1 MDKPPSPSPSKEEA
15 DSDKKMAI
23 LIQRKTKKTQNELS
37 IGYDTE
43 IVEKIIQNDEERS
56 NILKLVKNILLSCN
70 ITYIVYVAS
79 KIFGYLKS
87 LFISNIF
94 YFLIINYFF
103 SWLNKEKGKGKNKN
117 KNKEIKV
124 SLWKRLILFNLPE
137 LLIIFLY
144 HKKKLNK
151 KGRSIFLLFAYLSE
165 RISYLFNTNSTNNYL
180 CQIDQRNY
188 DIYLIK
194 KEEDPKK
201 NDEKIYLT
209 NEELLSKDTFFDSVI
224 SYPNANFED
233 FDFNNLDKNEEDLF
247 YNIFDLINDIEKK
260 IKEENKFLKNISIFI
275 GNLSYSFSTNYYVL
289 YAMLLKIAGF
299 LINEIILNNHDKSK
313 RNILIKEKAKEFN
326 HKNMDKGYFLG
337 LNEDVILLF
346 RIKDKYKSFD
356 ESYSI
361 LYEDCQN
368 LFKHFFK

>member
-1 MDKPPSPSPSKEEA
+1 MDTPPSPTGQD

-23 LIQRKTKKTQNELS
+23 LIKRKTEKTQNELS
-37 IGYDTE
+37 ISYDTKLIE
-43 IVEKIIQNDEERS
+43 AIVQSEEEKS

-70 ITYIVYVAS
+70 ISYIIYVAN
-79 KIFGYLKS
+79 KIFNYLKS
-87 LFISNIF
+87 LFMCNLF
-94 YFLIINYFF
+94 YFLIVNYFF
-103 SWLNKEKGKGKNKN
+103 AWLSKEKGKSKN

-124 SLWKRLILFNLPE
+124 ALWKRLILFNLPE

-151 KGRSIFLLFAYLSE
+151 KGKSIFFLFAYLNE
-165 RISYLFNTNSTNNYL
+165 RISYIFNTNPKNNYL

-194 KEEDPKK
+194 KEEDSKK
-201 NDEKIYLT
+201 DDDEHIYLT

-233 FDFNNLDKNEEDLF
+233 FDFNNLEKYEEEMF

-260 IKEENKFLKNISIFI
+260 IKEENKFIRSILSFAGNI
-275 GNLSYSFSTNYYVL
+275 SYSFSTNYYVL
-289 YAMLLKIAGF
+289 HALLLKIGVF
-299 LINEIILNNHDKSK
+299 LINEIILVNHDKSK
-313 RNILIKEKAKEFN
+313 RKKLIDEKVKEFN

-361 LYEDCQN
+361 VYEDCQN
-368 LFKHFFK
+368 IFKHFFK

>member
-1 MDKPPSPSPSKEEA
+1 MDASPPSSTAYDELG
-15 DSDKKMAI
+15 KKFAI
-23 LIQRKTKKTQNELS
+23 LIHRNTKQTQNELS
-37 IGYDTE
+37 ISYDTE
-43 IVEKIIQNDEERS
+43 IIEKIIQDEEEKS

-70 ITYIVYVAS
+70 ISYIVYVTN

-87 LFISNIF
+87 LFMCNLF
-94 YFLIINYFF
+94 YFFIVNYIFN
-103 SWLNKEKGKGKNKN
+103 WLNKEKGNNKN

-144 HKKKLNK
+144 HKKKFSK
-151 KGRSIFLLFAYLSE
+151 KGQSIFLLFAYLNE
-165 RISYLFNTNSTNNYL
+165 RISYIFNTNSKNNYL

-260 IKEENKFLKNISIFI
+260 IKEENKFLKNISMFI

-313 RNILIKEKAKEFN
+313 RNILIKEKVKEFN

-346 RIKDKYKSFD
+346 RIKDKYKSYD

-361 LYEDCQN
+361 LNKDCQN
-368 LFKHFFK
+368 IFKHFFK

>member
-1 MDKPPSPSPSKEEA
+1 MDKSPSPSPPSTED
-15 DSDKKMAI
+15 DSDNKMAI

-37 IGYDTE
+37 ISYDTE
-43 IVEKIIQNDEERS
+43 IIEKFFQNNEEKC

-70 ITYIVYVAS
+70 ITYIVYITN
-79 KIFGYLKS
+79 KIFGYLRS

-94 YFLIINYFF
+94 YFLIVNYVF

-124 SLWKRLILFNLPE
+124 ALWKRLILFNLPE

-165 RISYLFNTNSTNNYL
+165 RISYLFNTNSTNTFL

-194 KEEDPKK
+194 KEEEPKK

-260 IKEENKFLKNISIFI
+260 IKEENKFLRSVSSFG

-289 YAMLLKIAGF
+289 YALLLKMGEFI
-299 LINEIILNNHDKSK
+299 INEIILVNYDKSK
-313 RNILIKEKAKEFN
+313 RKKLIEEKTKEFN

-361 LYEDCQN
+361 LYEDCKN